1 MAVKLM
7 SFFKEDMASVI
18 RGWNVRYDFDNS
30 ETTKDLDIKW
40 RYNKDY
46 IIESAE
52 SLIKNGF
59 IK

>member
-1 MAVKLM
+1 M

-40 RYNKDY
+40 RYHKDY